1 MKEVEMS
8 RNISRS
14 ASRQPISRRKLIA
27 AGLSGGAAIAS
38 VGLGACSTANKG
50 GGRTAATAGASGAQA
65 SSGTPKL
72 GGTFNGYYTN
82 DPPLD
87 PRLATG
93 FAQWVVGGAWSRVFR
108 FQTTTDPK
116 FNTNHEL
123 ENDLGVSAESPD
135 GITWTVKLRPDAK
148 FHNVP
153 PVNGHAVE
161 AEDVKDSWARMT
173 DPAGHFQY
181 LGNLGYIDP
190 AQITTPDKQT
200 VVFKLKYP
208 YAPFKRTLAQPIYG
222 VILPREGATG
232 VYDPAKLVIG
242 SGPFMFVNHVPDAEF
257 DLKKN
262 PDWFEKGRPYVD
274 GIKLALYDDP
284 TNTNATQIAQ
294 FTAGHLDDLR
304 PPFIQDVPTIKQG
317 NPKAT
322 FIQQD
327 QGTPLTIR
335 MQLGD
340 SSSAF
345 RDIRVRQAFS
355 MALDRNAINQTMF
368 QGDGVLSISIPTS
381 LGKWALTASDMP
393 ADTQKYF
400 KYDLA
405 QAKQLLS
412 AAGAQNTRFKFAVVR
427 TGALSTGNLPK
438 LADTVY
444 SMLTPLGV
452 QIDQVPIDYD
462 KDWVAGGHG
471 YRQGNSPPNTFFVD
485 TQSPLY
491 EPDEILY
498 GYFSSQST
506 SNPEHLSDP
515 DLDALV
521 TKERSTLNDDDR
533 IKVVWDIQKY
543 IAAKMYVIPTGG
555 AAHNYFFVQPR
566 VQNYCPTTSFAV
578 ETEIYSKAWL
588 NA

>member
-1 MKEVEMS
+1 M
-8 RNISRS
+8 
-14 ASRQPISRRKLIA
+14 AG
-27 AGLSGGAAIAS
+27 AGL
-38 VGLGACSTANKG
+38 VACSTSNKG
-50 GGRTAATAGASGAQA
+50 AGQQAPRSGSSGSPATN
-65 SSGTPKL
+65 GTPKL

-108 FQTTTDPK
+108 FQTRTDPK

-148 FHNVP
+148 FHNIP

-190 AQITTPDKQT
+190 TQITTPDKQT

-208 YAPFKRTLAQPIYG
+208 YAPFRRTLAQPIYG

-242 SGPFMFVNHVPDAEF
+242 SGPFIFGNHVPDAEF
-257 DLKKN
+257 DLKAN
-262 PDWFEKGRPYVD
+262 PEWFEKGRPYVV
-274 GIKLALYDDP
+274 GIKLAVYVDP
-284 TNTNATQIAQ
+284 NTTKATQIAQ
-294 FTAGHLDDLR
+294 FSAGHLDDLR
-304 PPFIQDVPTIKQG
+304 PDVADVDTVKHD

-327 QGTPLTIR
+327 AGGPLTIR
-335 MQLGD
+335 MQLGEP
-340 SSSAF
+340 SSVF

-355 MALDRNAINQTMF
+355 LALDRNAINQTMF
-368 QGDGVLSISIPTS
+368 QGDGVLSITIPTS

-400 KYDLA
+400 KYDLT
-405 QAKQLLS
+405 QAKQLLG

-427 TGALSTGNLPK
+427 SGALSTGNLPK

-444 SMLTPLGV
+444 SMLTPLGIA
-452 QIDQVPIDYD
+452 IDQVPIDYD
-462 KDWVAGGHG
+462 KDWVNNGRG

-491 EPDEILY
+491 EPDEILF

-506 SNPEHLSDP
+506 ANPAHLSDP
-515 DLDALV
+515 DLDALI
-521 TKERSTLNDDDR
+521 TKERGTLNDDER
-533 IKVVWDIQKY
+533 VKVVGDIQKY
-543 IAAKMYVIPTGG
+543 IAGKMYVIPTGG
-555 AAHNYFFVQPR
+555 AAHSFYFVQPH
-566 VQNYCPTTSFAV
+566 VQNYCPTTSFAT

-588 NA
+588 NT